1 MRALVAL
8 PLLLAACAPSPVAT
22 QTMLEERGV
31 LRPVVS
37 EGDWLF
43 GPCGWSE
50 PFVARFSGRFEGRLV
65 TGLVCATDERAEDA
79 RLVDVRQPLPG
90 RER

>member
-43 GPCGWSE
+43 GPCGWSS
-50 PFVARFSGRFEGRLV
+50 PSS
-65 TGLVCATDERAEDA
+65 RASPA
-79 RLVDVRQPLPG
+79 GSRG
-90 RER
+90 GS